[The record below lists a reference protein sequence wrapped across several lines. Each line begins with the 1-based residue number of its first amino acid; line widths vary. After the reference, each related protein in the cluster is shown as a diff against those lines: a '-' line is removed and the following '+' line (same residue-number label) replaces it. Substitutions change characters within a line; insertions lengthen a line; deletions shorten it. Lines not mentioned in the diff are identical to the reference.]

1 MKKIYGLN
9 NIDED
14 DTNKKMATLCVI
26 DDKMDKIVYW
36 MKNMINKIDGE
47 MGEYVQQ
54 KYQGIQ

>member
-14 DTNKKMATLCVI
+14 DTNKKMATLRVI

-47 MGEYVQQ
+47 MGE
-54 KYQGIQ
+54 